1 MGNNSLQDMTVI
13 AVSIL
18 SGEVAAMK
26 GDIDAATEFL
36 EQAVAIE
43 DGLIYSEPRDWPQPA
58 RHSLGAVLL
67 QAGKP
72 AEAERVYNADL
83 GVHRENGWSLY
94 GLSKSLEQQGKAAA
108 AAAARMRFE
117 KAWPVWMQSR

>member
-1 MGNNSLQDMTVI
+1 
-13 AVSIL
+13 
-18 SGEVAAMK
+18 MK
-26 GDIDAATEFL
+26 SASRSRFDAATELL

-72 AEAERVYNADL
+72 ADAERVYREDL
-83 GVHRENGWSLY
+83 EIHRENGWSLY
-94 GLSKSLEQQGKAAA
+94 GLWKSLQKQGKAAA
-108 AAAARMRFE
+108 AVVARERFE
-117 KAWPVWMQSR
+117 KAWRGADFELTSSRL